1 MDCSLQGSSAHGTL
15 QARLLEWFAVSFLG
29 KGIFLTQESNPDL
42 LLYSQILYQLSY
54 EGLVLN
60 YINCKE
66 FYLLIKAFKEE
77 KSHILLIV
85 IYS

>member
-1 MDCSLQGSSAHGTL
+1 MGLSGKKTGVVCHFLLQ
-15 QARLLEWFAVSFLG
+15 
-29 KGIFLTQESNPDL
+29 GIFLTQESKLDL
-42 LLYSQILYQLSY
+42 LLYRQILYQLSC

-77 KSHILLIV
+77 KSHVLLIV